1 MIIEN
6 TNITLAK
13 LDDEIKGA
21 EIILSDSKINLLQ
34 KVEILISDADIV
46 MAKIFGHIT
55 RILEEE

>member
-55 RILEEE
+55 RILEEG